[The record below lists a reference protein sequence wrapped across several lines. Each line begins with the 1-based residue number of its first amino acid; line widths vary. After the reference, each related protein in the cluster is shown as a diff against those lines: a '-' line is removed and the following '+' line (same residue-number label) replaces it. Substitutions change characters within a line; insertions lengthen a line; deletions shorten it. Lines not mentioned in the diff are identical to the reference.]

1 MYPATLTLFFELPPP
16 VFECAQNYS
25 QSDEG
30 RLLIESARTRLAA
43 LHDDKT
49 LELASNL
56 GKQGSALL
64 TTVLASKE
72 GAELMQNH
80 EALLRR
86 FESLQDNED
95 ARAIFQI
102 LQKQSAGAVNGAVD
116 VESLRAMVNG
126 IDLSNLTAD
135 NVAANS
141 AGILA
146 KLKANPHAQSWLTK
160 GEALLGTLDKET
172 GHKLL
177 LQGQELLTSA
187 LDKETLQGVLSQG
200 IELRD
205 SLAADPEAL
214 LKQGRHI
221 LTNKQAR
228 GHFVRKIKDSA
239 LAFLL
244 QYLPTIKVPP
254 IHHAD
259 EDLEMTLSN
268 IDLSGFAVPSQCVD
282 VELNNLLQDGLCLRA
297 TSISCDMPKVAF
309 KFAQLGFP
317 YMSGDGAAH
326 IKAEEVVFKLT
337 LKIEFSERD
346 DEKDDDD
353 DSSSSSSSIA
363 PPPAPRPFRLVASV
377 EAGGPAQRAGL
388 RAGDRIVEFG
398 PVTIDSCTAGSLA
411 EVTKG
416 SEGRALCVRVVR
428 SGSDG
433 LVTLNLVPAKWEGKG
448 LLGCA
453 LHPVPDEDP
462 AAVAASS
469 AAAAAA
475 AAPAVMDEAKRAQL
489 MADRRRW
496 RELGRPRLVVAAR
509 SLTIGRLALTLQ
521 MDSWLESIYNYMI
534 ELCNSMVRDR
544 IQKELLDA
552 LDERTGQLLATINS
566 VSREY
571 WPVLLSFTSEDE
583 TADAA
588 ASSSATPVEA
598 APSVAA
604 ASASATKP

>member
-1 MYPATLTLFFELPPP
+1 
-16 VFECAQNYS
+16 
-25 QSDEG
+25 
-30 RLLIESARTRLAA
+30 
-43 LHDDKT
+43 
-49 LELASNL
+49 
-56 GKQGSALL
+56 
-64 TTVLASKE
+64 VLASKE

-86 FESLQDNED
+86 FEALQDNED

-126 IDLSNLTAD
+126 IDLSDLTAD

-141 AGILA
+141 ASILA

-177 LQGQELLTSA
+177 MQGQELLTSA

-282 VELNNLLQDGLCLRA
+282 VELNNLLKDGLCLRA

-326 IKAEEVVFKLT
+326 IKAQDVVFKLT

-346 DEKDDDD
+346 DENDDENGT
-353 DSSSSSSSIA
+353 SGSAVA

-377 EAGGPAQRAGL
+377 EVGGPAQRAGL

-416 SEGRALCVRVVR
+416 SEGRALCVRVLR

-433 LVTLNLVPAKWEGKG
+433 LIRLNLVPSKWEGKG

-453 LHPVPDEDP
+453 LHPVPDADP
-462 AAVAASS
+462 AAVAAS
-469 AAAAAA
+469 AAA
-475 AAPAVMDEAKRAQL
+475 AAPAAMDEATRAQL

-552 LDERTGQLLATINS
+552 LDERTGQLLATING

-571 WPVLLSFTSEDE
+571 WPVLLSFTSED
-583 TADAA
+583 ADEAA
-588 ASSSATPVEA
+588 ASSAASSSTTPVEA
-598 APSVAA
+598 AL
-604 ASASATKP
+604 SAATKP